1 MAHQSN
7 DPLHGVKLEQMLIH
21 LEDQYGWDEL
31 ADRIRI
37 RCFANDPSLKSCLKF
52 LRKTPWARNKVEN
65 LYRESGYLGSFFLRG
80 SGAGAAAIL

>member
-1 MAHQSN
+1 MPHQSN

-21 LEDQYGWDEL
+21 LEDQYDWDEL

-65 LYRESGYLGSFFLRG
+65 LYRES
-80 SGAGAAAIL
+80 IT